1 MEYAIVKTG
10 GKQYKV
16 SAGSIIEIDR
26 LNTQKDKEIILDNV
40 LLWVSEG
47 QVEIGKPNLPNVKI
61 KTRVIDNV
69 KGDKIRVAKCL
80 GVKLYAG
87 EKVAPGNIIV
97 RQKGTKF
104 FPGDGVEMGK
114 DFTLFAVDNGV

>member
-26 LNTQKDKEIILDNV
+26 LNSQKDKEVILDNV

-61 KTRVIDNV
+61 KTRVIDNI
-69 KGDKIRVAKCL
+69 KGDKIRVAKFKAKARYRRMMGFRPHITRL
-80 GVKLYAG
+80 EIKSIGIGGKTAI
-87 EKVAPGNIIV
+87 KVDKKV
-97 RQKGTKF
+97 RK
-104 FPGDGVEMGK
+104 PS
-114 DFTLFAVDNGV
+114 L